1 MMYIF
6 DTNIIINILNNNK
19 EIIELYSSYKDITIT
34 SISLGELYYGAEKS
48 INKLKNITIIDT
60 LRENAKVLTIDEI
73 SAKYYGKLKTELKA
87 KGKPIPENDLW
98 IGSIC
103 LANNAALVTMDKHFS
118 VLADLIQIVQHKS

>member
-19 EIIELYSSYKDITIT
+19 EIIDLYTSYNDIAIT

-48 INKLKNITIIDT
+48 INKLKNISIIDT
-60 LRENAKVLTIDEI
+60 LRENVKVLTIDEN
-73 SAKYYGKLKTELKA
+73 SSKYYGKLKNELKA

-103 LANNAALVTMDKHFS
+103 LANKAALITIDKHFS
-118 VLADLIQIVQHKS
+118 VLEDLIQIIR